1 MVDSRAT
8 VLAHHFSNVSFVHH
22 SAAITI
28 GFDPTEY
35 RVNEDEGPVRL
46 RLVADRASETPY
58 SVNITLTDDDAICK

>member
-1 MVDSRAT
+1 MICILLS
-8 VLAHHFSNVSFVHH
+8 LAYH

-46 RLVADRASETPY
+46 RLVADRASETSY
-58 SVNITLTDDDAICK
+58 SVNITLIDDDAICKCSLL